1 MKEHAHRRCRWAFQ
15 LVKKSDLIC
24 VGGGALDAP
33 AEEHFVFR
41 SFSANTELL
50 GTGRPARLFSTLTV
64 GRFFSHFGPAYDII
78 DHIIKNILARMIS
91 Q

>member
-1 MKEHAHRRCRWAFQ
+1 MKTHRLSGAFFS
-15 LVKKSDLIC
+15 LSKKSSFIC

>member
-50 GTGRPARLFSTLTV
+50 GTGRPPDCFPL
-64 GRFFSHFGPAYDII
+64 
-78 DHIIKNILARMIS
+78 
-91 Q
+91 